1 MKTLL
6 AILMSPVI
14 LAVELVVLLFGL
26 AFFIVMLSI
35 SPKTMWWF
43 WPLMIGL
50 GCLADMVIS

>member
-6 AILMSPVI
+6 AIVMSPVI
-14 LAVELVVLLFGL
+14 LAVELCVL

-43 WPLMIGL
+43 WPLMIGI

>member
-14 LAVELVVLLFGL
+14 LAVELVALLFGL

-43 WPLMIGL
+43 WPLMIGI